1 VRPISDKPP
10 VPIID
15 VALESH
21 RDLFVT
27 IGRSDETWEPMV
39 MIKQFCP
46 LRKCVTAAEFCTID
60 EPTLDER
67 MAEG

>member
-1 VRPISDKPP
+1 MKPISDKPA
-10 VPIID
+10 VPIIP
-15 VALESH
+15 VELESH

-27 IGRSDETWEPMV
+27 IGRSEETWEPIV
-39 MIKQFCP
+39 MIQQVCP

-60 EPTLDER
+60 EPMLDER